1 MELTQTGTFLL
12 PDEGPRGR
20 RGKTRLRRHV
30 SCNVPP
36 AHRPALRADAAP
48 AFVAYML
55 APESKDVVPGMEVEL
70 IISPEQF
77 GTVLKLEGNRV
88 RVDFSASGGKSA
100 VYHTQDELK
109 PKDGA
114 AVGRKQALFCGRDD
128 GLLVAWFLEDLATN
142 NKPCLQLQAHD
153 PGSAVSAIAMVDD
166 YDLVV
171 TAGAD
176 ASVKVWDPWRGGGAE
191 ERAKPLQTLIGH
203 AGGVCDVFYLADYIF
218 SASMDRTVCVWRRD
232 EGREQLQYPWFSRW
246 QSITIGNSVEVW
258 PMSLT
263 AVMLRSLQKARL
275 YVGNSVGELLMFEK
289 EDDFVDGASPAA
301 LAHPRPPQR

>member
-1 MELTQTGTFLL
+1 MRAHTNARTH
-12 PDEGPRGR
+12 
-20 RGKTRLRRHV
+20 TRLG
-30 SCNVPP
+30 
-36 AHRPALRADAAP
+36 A
-48 AFVAYML
+48 
-55 APESKDVVPGMEVEL
+55 
-70 IISPEQF
+70 
-77 GTVLKLEGNRV
+77 RV
-88 RVDFSASGGKSA
+88 QTSTRS
-100 VYHTQDELK
+100 
-109 PKDGA
+109 
-114 AVGRKQALFCGRDD
+114 QALFCGRDD

-275 YVGNSVGELLMFEK
+275 YVGNSAGELLMFEK